1 MLRIPGPGRG
11 CGMQG
16 DFNWTA
22 PASSPPCPPRM
33 GTSLFWLILYR
44 LYQYLPYLSAPA
56 FCPPPDNVVRFNK
69 TTFYALRN
77 TVFRI
82 CHNNGVVF
90 ADYLTI
96 YSLSSIKLVG
106 GWRFCNIKSIFI
118 SFSKTFSQHE
128 DNLCRGWSA
137 PWTSIAYSSRSS
149 LRFIFS
155 VFQPVCFGSKIC
167 IKVIVLNKADLE
179 TRQYSTK
186 LKIIFIYYHIIS
198 HSRSGDEKY
207 IPCRAWV

>member
-1 MLRIPGPGRG
+1 
-11 CGMQG
+11 MQG

-82 CHNNGVVF
+82 RHNNGVVF
-90 ADYLTI
+90 ADYLE
-96 YSLSSIKLVG
+96 SQFHQVGRG
-106 GWRFCNIKSIFI
+106 GWSFCNIKSIFI
-118 SFSKTFSQHE
+118 SFLKTFSQHE

-137 PWTSIAYSSRSS
+137 PWTSIALEVALDSYFLCSSP
-149 LRFIFS
+149 
-155 VFQPVCFGSKIC
+155 PVCFVSKIC

-186 LKIIFIYYHIIS
+186 LKINFIYYHIIS

>member
-1 MLRIPGPGRG
+1 MWQKGCCSDQSFLLFLARCGETKTLLLIISGGEQGGCRREQQRSKYYETFAALRLSRMLGLCKAVFRTTTTHFINKHFQSAVSLSVILSQVIPMLRIPGPD

-44 LYQYLPYLSAPA
+44 LYQYLPYLSARA

-90 ADYLTI
+90 ADYLE
-96 YSLSSIKLVG
+96 SQFHQVG
-106 GWRFCNIKSIFI
+106 GRMKFLQVDI
-118 SFSKTFSQHE
+118 
-128 DNLCRGWSA
+128 
-137 PWTSIAYSSRSS
+137 Y
-149 LRFIFS
+149 FIFANI
-155 VFQPVCFGSKIC
+155 QP
-167 IKVIVLNKADLE
+167 
-179 TRQYSTK
+179 T
-186 LKIIFIYYHIIS
+186 
-198 HSRSGDEKY
+198 
-207 IPCRAWV
+207 